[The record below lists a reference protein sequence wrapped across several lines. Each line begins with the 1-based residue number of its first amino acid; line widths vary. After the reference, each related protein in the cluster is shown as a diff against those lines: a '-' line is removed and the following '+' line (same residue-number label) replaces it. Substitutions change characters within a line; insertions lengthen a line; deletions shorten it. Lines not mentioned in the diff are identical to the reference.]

1 MSERRARGP
10 LQRVQRRSRELR
22 AQVPGPPRGCTGDVP
37 GMYRGRTGDVE
48 ALRAQSAAAAPGQR
62 EALRLRCTQ
71 LKEFVEENTN
81 TLRGLKK
88 ADEPAPVGNY
98 SQRKEEEE
106 KLLLRLSQQLQKLL
120 LALDQNSVT
129 KNYPGGEEHQK
140 GPHAEEG
147 NEEEEVSEDEESE
160 EEDTEEEEDEEKL
173 LDDPNVREC
182 VAVGNFDAQQEGDL
196 TFVISIKSSISIPCE
211 VVAEKFLEY
220 QSQNLCHLKVNSKD
234 SKVLWID
241 LGTKLERN
249 QAFCHF
255 KYEFQVP
262 KEEEESQEESQEHT
276 EVVDETADVTEIQK
290 RNNSYWSAVRAIME
304 NDILEVLTT
313 TGAVPA
319 GFRPS
324 MLFQLLEEGEEFR
337 ASYYLQPKLTPSQ
350 LAFKDLVWNSE
361 RNTIHPRPTR
371 VSLIVTLC
379 SCKMIPLPGTGVQ
392 VLSRHVRLCLF
403 DGSWVRNVLSNIH
416 TVRATW
422 LPKNPQT
429 WTFSPR
435 VGVTAPGCLQL
446 LPSVSLKSSL
456 VAQLCSMERQKGE
469 QDFDW
474 NLFSLHFYMQYIN
487 FFFSSLYQV
496 MGILPS
502 LLDGDSFVRSNSL
515 SSDIG
520 ILFELGITYKCN
532 STGER
537 GELSCGWAFLKLFT
551 SSGVPVPSKMYE
563 LVLSGGTPYERG
575 IEVDPSISRRAGSGV
590 FQQFMSLRKQP
601 VLLVKV
607 KSPSVHSK
615 EILNFLPET
624 LVGGMC
630 YIHLLVFYRQ
640 ILGDALLKDR
650 TSIQSTDLICN
661 PVLATFPQLLDQ
673 PDLMDALRSAWADK
687 ERTLKRIE
695 KRDQEFLKSEFVLVY
710 HNSVFPLLCSTFL
723 PSYRWAEEEVE
734 LSRWKVIHD
743 FLKRSREKDGALE
756 YLLSSENTHR
766 AFDISELAYDFLGE
780 VRENNPGE

>member
-10 LQRVQRRSRELR
+10 LQRVQRRSRELLE
-22 AQVPGPPRGCTGDVP
+22 Q
-37 GMYRGRTGDVE
+37 VE
-48 ALRAQSAAAAPGQR
+48 ALRAESAAAIPGQR
-62 EALRLRCTQ
+62 EELWLRCTQ
-71 LKEFVEENTN
+71 LKRLVEENSN
-81 TLRGLKK
+81 ALHALKK

-98 SQRKEEEE
+98 RQRKEDEE
-106 KLLLRLSQQLQKLL
+106 KLLLKLSQQLQKLL
-120 LALDQNSVT
+120 LVLDQDNLT
-129 KNYPGGEEHQK
+129 KNYAEDESYQK
-140 GPHAEEG
+140 GPLAEEEI
-147 NEEEEVSEDEESE
+147 EEEESEDEESE
-160 EEDTEEEEDEEKL
+160 EEDTEEEEEEDDEEKL

-196 TFVISIKSSISIPCE
+196 TFVKGEILLIHDKRADGWW
-211 VVAEKFLEY
+211 VAENAKGERGLIPRTY
-220 QSQNLCHLKVNSKD
+220 LA
-234 SKVLWID
+234 VL
-241 LGTKLERN
+241 
-249 QAFCHF
+249 
-255 KYEFQVP
+255 
-262 KEEEESQEESQEHT
+262 KEEEESQEESEEHT
-276 EVVDETADVTEIQK
+276 EVVDETADGIEIKK
-290 RNNSYWSAVRAIME
+290 RADSHWSAVRAIAE
-304 NDILEVLTT
+304 NDTVEVLTT

-324 MLFQLLEEGEEFR
+324 MLFQLLQEGEEFR
-337 ASYYLQPKLTPSQ
+337 ASYYLQPELTPSQ

-379 SCKMIPLPGTGVQ
+379 SCKMIPLPGTGVR

-403 DGSWVRNVLSNIH
+403 NGTRVLSNIH
-416 TVRATW
+416 TVRAMW
-422 LPKNPQT
+422 LPTNPQA

-435 VGVTAPGCLQL
+435 
-446 LPSVSLKSSL
+446 
-456 VAQLCSMERQKGE
+456 
-469 QDFDW
+469 
-474 NLFSLHFYMQYIN
+474 
-487 FFFSSLYQV
+487 V

-520 ILFELGITYKCN
+520 ILFELGITYKYN
-532 STGER
+532 SAGEK

-551 SSGVPVPSKMYE
+551 SSGTPIPSKMYE

-575 IEVDPSISRRAGSGV
+575 VEVDPSISRRGSGV
-590 FQQFMSLRKQP
+590 FQQFMNLRKQP

-607 KSPSVHSK
+607 KSSSVHSK
-615 EILNFLPET
+615 DILNFLPET
-624 LVGGMC
+624 FIGGMC

-640 ILGDALLKDR
+640 ILGDAFLKDR
-650 TSIQSTDLICN
+650 MSMQSTDLICN

-695 KRDQEFLKSEFVLVY
+695 KRDQEFLKSAFVLVY
-710 HNSVFPLLCSTFL
+710 HDSVFPLLCSTFL
-723 PSYRWAEEEVE
+723 PSYKWAEEEVE

-743 FLKRSREKDGALE
+743 FLKRSREKDGTLE

-780 VRENNPGE
+780 VRKNNPRE

>member
-1 MSERRARGP
+1 MQEAMPSLEWTARGGLESP
-10 LQRVQRRSRELR
+10 FLEVSKEQLDVARCSGL
-22 AQVPGPPRGCTGDVP
+22 GDK
-37 GMYRGRTGDVE
+37 VE
-48 ALRAQSAAAAPGQR
+48 ALRAESAAAAPGQR
-62 EALRLRCTQ
+62 EPLRLRCTE
-71 LKEFVEENTN
+71 LKELVEENTKA
-81 TLRGLKK
+81 LHALKK

-98 SQRKEEEE
+98 SQRKEDEE

-120 LALDQNSVT
+120 LVLDQDKVT
-129 KNYPGGEEHQK
+129 RNYPGGEEHQK

-147 NEEEEVSEDEESE
+147 NEEEEESEDEESE
-160 EEDTEEEEDEEKL
+160 EEDTEEEDEEKL

-196 TFVISIKSSISIPCE
+196 TFVKGEILVIHDKKE
-211 VVAEKFLEY
+211 DGWWVAE
-220 QSQNLCHLKVNSKD
+220 NSK
-234 SKVLWID
+234 
-241 LGTKLERN
+241 GERGLVPRTYL
-249 QAFCHF
+249 A
-255 KYEFQVP
+255 VP
-262 KEEEESQEESQEHT
+262 KEEEESQEESEEHI
-276 EVVDETADVTEIQK
+276 EVVDETADGTEIKK
-290 RNNSYWSAVRAIME
+290 RTDSHWSAVRAIVE
-304 NDILEVLTT
+304 NDTVEVLTT

-361 RNTIHPRPTR
+361 RNTIHPKATR

-379 SCKMIPLPGTGVQ
+379 GCKMIPPPGSGVR

-403 DGSWVRNVLSNIH
+403 DGSRVLSNIH

-435 VGVTAPGCLQL
+435 V
-446 LPSVSLKSSL
+446 
-456 VAQLCSMERQKGE
+456 
-469 QDFDW
+469 
-474 NLFSLHFYMQYIN
+474 
-487 FFFSSLYQV
+487 

-502 LLDGDSFVRSNSL
+502 LLDGDCFVRSSSL
-515 SSDIG
+515 SADIG
-520 ILFELGITYKCN
+520 ILFELGITYKCK

-551 SSGVPVPSKMYE
+551 SSGIPIPSKMHE

-575 IEVDPSISRRAGSGV
+575 VEVDPSISRRGSGV

-615 EILNFLPET
+615 DILNFLPET
-624 LVGGMC
+624 LVGSMC

-650 TSIQSTDLICN
+650 TSMQSTDLICN

-673 PDLMDALRSAWADK
+673 PDLMDALRSAWAEK

-695 KRDQEFLKSEFVLVY
+695 KRDQEFLKAAFVLVY
-710 HNSVFPLLCSTFL
+710 HDSVFPLLCSTSL

-743 FLKRSREKDGALE
+743 FLKRSQEKDGALE

-780 VRENNPGE
+780 VRKNNPGE